1 MVYIYSIVVIF
12 IILAFLL
19 LGCAIWVKRAK
30 NQKYSNEI
38 FSFLFFSIL
47 PLSGN
52 LLITASTNYNICLL
66 GYYLYMVGTN
76 FMFYSVTIFFA
87 TVFSKMTPFS
97 KRLVLAIAI
106 LDSASLLANP
116 IFGHVFS
123 ITPVSLNGVRIYY
136 ALVSH
141 TWHYVHLALSY
152 LLFFNMFRIL
162 VTGTIKTPRIYC
174 ERYIIIIVCLI
185 ITTIWETTYI
195 FQNIPVDIAMIG
207 YSICAILIFYFILL
221 YKPLFFI
228 GHINRKVLES
238 SPSAYVFFDKEYVGF
253 FANESA
259 RKMFGLNKQNLA
271 GSFKAISSMMNTD
284 LMGKTSPVTLKSS
297 RIDKQG
303 ETHYYKYSFFP
314 LLDEKKRFLGSYIK
328 AIDYTNEE
336 AENQKQIYLSHHDP
350 LTGLYNRNYFIEK
363 TNQILA
369 ASEKLYYIVVLDVKD
384 FKLIN
389 DTFGYEAGNTLIV
402 DIAEKIRAGKIQ
414 YPCYGRLGGD
424 NFVFLATDKNIME
437 KFADN
442 KDPDN
447 FTVKNNSNYPIIAH
461 YGIFKIEDRSV
472 SIDFMID
479 RALMA
484 ISKIKNN
491 YNQIFSFY
499 EDTLRADKIWEQKVT
514 GMLSNAIKEKQIVPY
529 LQPQINSKG
538 EVVGAEVLVRWNL
551 PSEGIL
557 SPAKFIPVL
566 ERNGLIT
573 KIDLY
578 IWEEAFKIMHKWQNE
593 NKKDISISVNISP
606 KDFFFTDIYGT
617 FTGLSQKYDVPPSKI
632 HLEITETVVMTNLE
646 FNLNILHSLQNEGFL
661 IEIDDFGSGY
671 SSLNTLKDIPLNVL
685 KIDMLFL
692 CKTANPEKANI
703 ILNTIIELAHKLNI
717 PTVTEGIETKEQLD
731 MLIKMGGNIF
741 QGYYFSKPICLEEF
755 EQKFLNN
762 NRLF

>member
-12 IILAFLL
+12 IVLAIMLL
-19 LGCAIWVKRAK
+19 ACAIWVKRAK
-30 NQKYSNEI
+30 NQKYGKEI
-38 FSFLFFSIL
+38 FSFLIFSLL
-47 PLSGN
+47 PLLGN
-52 LLITASTNYNICLL
+52 LLITANTNYKICLL
-66 GYYLYMVGTN
+66 GYYVYMIGTN
-76 FMFYSVTIFFA
+76 FMFYSITIFFA
-87 TVFSKMTPFS
+87 TVFSTMTPFS
-97 KRLVLAIAI
+97 KRLVMAIVI

-123 ITPVSLNGVRIYY
+123 IIPVTLNGIRIYY

-141 TWHYVHLALSY
+141 TWHYVHLVLSY
-152 LLFFNMFRIL
+152 LLFFNMFMIL
-162 VTGTIKTPRIYC
+162 VRGTIKTPRIYC
-174 ERYIIIIVCLI
+174 ERYIIIIVCLT
-185 ITTIWETTYI
+185 ITAIWETTYI

-207 YSICAILIFYFILL
+207 YSICAILIFYFILI

-228 GHINRKVLES
+228 GLINRKVLES
-238 SPSAYVFFDKEYVGF
+238 SPSAYVFFDKEDIGF

-259 RKMFGLNKQNLA
+259 RKMFNLNKQNLA

-284 LMGKTSPVTLKSS
+284 FTGKTSPVTLKSS

-363 TNQILA
+363 TKQILA
-369 ASEKLYYIVVLDVKD
+369 GNDKLYYIVVLDVKD

-389 DTFGYEAGNTLIV
+389 DTFGYDAGNALIA

-447 FTVKNNSNYPIIAH
+447 FTVKNNPTYPIIAH
-461 YGIFKIEDRSV
+461 YGIFKIEDRNV

-499 EDTLRADKIWEQKVT
+499 EDTLREDKIWEQKVT
-514 GMLSNAIKEKQIVPY
+514 GMLGNAIKEKQIVPY

-606 KDFFFTDIYGT
+606 KDFYFTDIYGT

-646 FNLNILHSLQNEGFL
+646 YNLNILHSLQNEGFL

-692 CKTANPEKANI
+692 CKTANLEKANI
-703 ILNTIIELAHKLNI
+703 ILNTIIELAHRLNI

>member
-12 IILAFLL
+12 IVLAIMLL
-19 LGCAIWVKRAK
+19 ACAIWVKRAK
-30 NQKYSNEI
+30 NQKYGKEI
-38 FSFLFFSIL
+38 FSFLIFSLL
-47 PLSGN
+47 PLLGN
-52 LLITASTNYNICLL
+52 LLITASTNYKICLL
-66 GYYLYMVGTN
+66 GYYVYMIGTN
-76 FMFYSVTIFFA
+76 FMFYSITIFFA
-87 TVFSKMTPFS
+87 TVFSTMTPFS
-97 KRLVLAIAI
+97 KRLVMAIVI

-123 ITPVSLNGVRIYY
+123 IIPVTLNGIRIYY

-141 TWHYVHLALSY
+141 TGHYVHLVLSY
-152 LLFFNMFRIL
+152 LLFFNMFMIL
-162 VTGTIKTPRIYC
+162 VRGTIKTPRIYC
-174 ERYIIIIVCLI
+174 ERYIIIIVCLT
-185 ITTIWETTYI
+185 ITAIWETTYI
-195 FQNIPVDIAMIG
+195 FLNIPVDIAMIG
-207 YSICAILIFYFILL
+207 YSICAILIFYFILI

-228 GHINRKVLES
+228 GLINRKVLES
-238 SPSAYVFFDKEYVGF
+238 SPSAYVFFDKEDIGF

-259 RKMFGLNKQNLA
+259 RKMFNLNKQNLA

-284 LMGKTSPVTLKSS
+284 FTGKTSPVTLKSS

-303 ETHYYKYSFFP
+303 EIHYYKYSFFP

-369 ASEKLYYIVVLDVKD
+369 GNDKLYYIVVLDVKD

-389 DTFGYEAGNTLIV
+389 DTFGYDAGNALIA

-447 FTVKNNSNYPIIAH
+447 FTVKNNPTYPIIAH
-461 YGIFKIEDRSV
+461 YGIFKIEDRNV

-499 EDTLRADKIWEQKVT
+499 EDTLREDKIWEQKVT
-514 GMLSNAIKEKQIVPY
+514 GMLGNAIKEKQIVPY

-606 KDFFFTDIYGT
+606 KDFYFTDIYGT

-646 FNLNILHSLQNEGFL
+646 YNLNILHSLQNEGFL

-692 CKTANPEKANI
+692 CKTANLEKANI
-703 ILNTIIELAHKLNI
+703 ILNTIIELAHRLNI

>member
-12 IILAFLL
+12 IVLAIMLL
-19 LGCAIWVKRAK
+19 ACAIWVKRAK
-30 NQKYSNEI
+30 NQKYGKEI
-38 FSFLFFSIL
+38 FSFLIFSLL
-47 PLSGN
+47 PLLGN
-52 LLITASTNYNICLL
+52 LLITASTNYKICLL
-66 GYYLYMVGTN
+66 GYYVYMIGTN
-76 FMFYSVTIFFA
+76 FMFYSITIFFA
-87 TVFSKMTPFS
+87 TVFSTMTPFS
-97 KRLVLAIAI
+97 KRLVMAIVI

-123 ITPVSLNGVRIYY
+123 IIPVTLNGIRIYY

-141 TWHYVHLALSY
+141 TGHYVHLVLSY
-152 LLFFNMFRIL
+152 LLFFNMFMIL
-162 VTGTIKTPRIYC
+162 VRGTIKTPRIYC
-174 ERYIIIIVCLI
+174 ERYIIIIVCLT
-185 ITTIWETTYI
+185 ITAIWETTYI
-195 FQNIPVDIAMIG
+195 FLNIPVDIAMIG
-207 YSICAILIFYFILL
+207 YSICAILIFYFILI

-228 GHINRKVLES
+228 GLINRKVLES
-238 SPSAYVFFDKEYVGF
+238 SPSAYVFFDKEDIGF

-259 RKMFGLNKQNLA
+259 RKMFNLNKQNLA

-284 LMGKTSPVTLKSS
+284 FTGKTSPVTLKSS

-363 TNQILA
+363 TKQILA
-369 ASEKLYYIVVLDVKD
+369 GNDKLYYIVVLDVKD

-389 DTFGYEAGNTLIV
+389 DTFGYDAGNALIA

-447 FTVKNNSNYPIIAH
+447 FTVKNNPTYPIIAH
-461 YGIFKIEDRSV
+461 YGIFKIEDRNV

-499 EDTLRADKIWEQKVT
+499 EDTLREDKIWEQKVT
-514 GMLSNAIKEKQIVPY
+514 GMLGNAIKEKQIVPY

-606 KDFFFTDIYGT
+606 KDFYFTDIYGT

-646 FNLNILHSLQNEGFL
+646 YNLNILHSLQNEGFL

-692 CKTANPEKANI
+692 CKTANLEKANI
-703 ILNTIIELAHKLNI
+703 ILNTIIDLAHRLNI

>member
-12 IILAFLL
+12 IVLAIMLL
-19 LGCAIWVKRAK
+19 ACAIWVKRAK
-30 NQKYSNEI
+30 NQKYGKEI
-38 FSFLFFSIL
+38 FSFLIFSLL
-47 PLSGN
+47 PLLGN
-52 LLITASTNYNICLL
+52 LLITASTNYKICLL
-66 GYYLYMVGTN
+66 GYYVYMIGTN
-76 FMFYSVTIFFA
+76 FMFYSITIFFA
-87 TVFSKMTPFS
+87 TVFSTMTPFS
-97 KRLVLAIAI
+97 KRLVMAIVI
-106 LDSASLLANP
+106 LDSASLFANP

-123 ITPVSLNGVRIYY
+123 IIPVTLNGIRIYY

-141 TWHYVHLALSY
+141 TGHYVHLALSY
-152 LLFFNMFRIL
+152 LLFFNMFMIL
-162 VTGTIKTPRIYC
+162 VRGTIKTPRIYC
-174 ERYIIIIVCLI
+174 ERYIIIIVCLT
-185 ITTIWETTYI
+185 ITAIWETTYI
-195 FQNIPVDIAMIG
+195 FMNIPVDIAMIG
-207 YSICAILIFYFILL
+207 YSICAILIFYFILI

-228 GHINRKVLES
+228 GLINRKVLES
-238 SPSAYVFFDKEYVGF
+238 SPSAYVFFDKEEIGF

-259 RKMFGLNKQNLA
+259 RKMFNLNKQNLA

-284 LMGKTSPVTLKSS
+284 FTGKTSPVTLKSS

-363 TNQILA
+363 TKQILA
-369 ASEKLYYIVVLDVKD
+369 GNDKLYYIVVLDVKD

-389 DTFGYEAGNTLIV
+389 DTFGYDAGNALIV

-447 FTVKNNSNYPIIAH
+447 FTVKNNPTYPIIAH
-461 YGIFKIEDRSV
+461 YGIFKIEDRNV

-499 EDTLRADKIWEQKVT
+499 EDTLREDKIWEQKVT
-514 GMLSNAIKEKQIVPY
+514 GMLGNAIKEKQIVPY

-606 KDFFFTDIYGT
+606 KDFYFTDIYGT

-646 FNLNILHSLQNEGFL
+646 YNLNILHSLQNEGFL

-692 CKTANPEKANI
+692 CKTANLEKANI
-703 ILNTIIELAHKLNI
+703 ILNTIIDLAHRLNI

>member
-1 MVYIYSIVVIF
+1 MVYIYSVVAIF
-12 IILAFLL
+12 IILAILL
-19 LGCAIWVKRAK
+19 LVCSIWVKFAK
-30 NQKYSNEI
+30 NQKFSKEI
-38 FSFLFFSIL
+38 FSYLFSSII
-47 PLSGN
+47 PLLGN
-52 LLITASTNYNICLL
+52 LLITASSNYKICLL
-66 GYYLYMVGTN
+66 GYYLYMIGTN
-76 FMFYSVTIFFA
+76 FMFSSVTDFFLA
-87 TVFSKMTPFS
+87 VFPGKNPFY
-97 KRLVLAIAI
+97 KRLLKAIVI
-106 LDSASLLANP
+106 FDSASLIANP

-123 ITPVSLNGVRIYY
+123 IMPIQLYNVRIYY
-136 ALVSH
+136 SLVSY
-141 TWHYVHLALSY
+141 TWHYVHLAISY
-152 LLFFNMFRIL
+152 ALFLNMFLIVL
-162 VTGTIKTPRIYC
+162 KGTLKTPRIYC
-174 ERYIIIIVCLI
+174 ERYIIIIACLVI
-185 ITTIWETTYI
+185 ASVWETIYI
-195 FQNIPVDIAMIG
+195 FCNIPVDIAMIS
-207 YSICAILIFYFILL
+207 YAICGILIFYFILI

-238 SPSAYVFFDKEYVGF
+238 SPNAYVFFDKENIGF
-253 FANESA
+253 FANKSA
-259 RKMFGLNKQNLA
+259 RKMFNLNKHNL
-271 GSFKAISSMMNTD
+271 GESFKTISALLNTD
-284 LMGKTSPVTLKSS
+284 LRDKITAVTLKSS

-303 ETHYYKYSFFP
+303 ATHYYKYSYIP
-314 LLDEKKRFLGSYIK
+314 LLDEKNRFLGSYIK

-336 AENQKQIYLSHHDP
+336 VENQKQIYLSSHDS

-363 TNQILA
+363 TKQIIGGN
-369 ASEKLYYIVVLDVKD
+369 ENLYYIVVLDIKD

-389 DTFGYEAGNTLIV
+389 DTFGYEEGNALITE
-402 DIAEKIRAGKIQ
+402 IAEKIRGGKIQ

-424 NFVFLATDKNIME
+424 NFVFLATEKNIME

-447 FTVKNNSNYPIIAH
+447 FTIKNNSNYPVIAH

-484 ISKIKNN
+484 ISKIKSN
-491 YNQIFSFY
+491 YNQTFSFY

-514 GMLSNAIKEKQIVPY
+514 GMLGGAIKEKQIVPY
-529 LQPQINSKG
+529 LQPQINSEGKL
-538 EVVGAEVLVRWNL
+538 VGAEVLVRWNL

-557 SPAKFIPVL
+557 SPAKFIPIL

-578 IWEEAFKIMHKWQNE
+578 IWEEAFKIMHRWQNE
-593 NKKDISISVNISP
+593 NRNDISISVNISP

-617 FTGLSQKYDVPPSKI
+617 FTGLAQKYDVPPSKV

-646 FNLNILHSLQNEGFL
+646 FNLNILHSLQNEGFI

-703 ILNTIIELAHKLNI
+703 ILNTIIELAHRLNI
-717 PTVTEGIETKEQLD
+717 PTITEGVETKEQLD

-741 QGYYFSKPICLEEF
+741 QGYYFSKPICVEEF

-762 NRLF
+762 DSLL

>member
-1 MVYIYSIVVIF
+1 T
-12 IILAFLL
+12 
-19 LGCAIWVKRAK
+19 
-30 NQKYSNEI
+30 
-38 FSFLFFSIL
+38 
-47 PLSGN
+47 
-52 LLITASTNYNICLL
+52 ITA
-66 GYYLYMVGTN
+66 
-76 FMFYSVTIFFA
+76 
-87 TVFSKMTPFS
+87 
-97 KRLVLAIAI
+97 
-106 LDSASLLANP
+106 
-116 IFGHVFS
+116 
-123 ITPVSLNGVRIYY
+123 
-136 ALVSH
+136 
-141 TWHYVHLALSY
+141 
-152 LLFFNMFRIL
+152 
-162 VTGTIKTPRIYC
+162 
-174 ERYIIIIVCLI
+174 
-185 ITTIWETTYI
+185 IWETTYI

-207 YSICAILIFYFILL
+207 YSICGILIFYFILI

-238 SPSAYVFFDKEYVGF
+238 SPSAYIFFDKEYIGF

-259 RKMFGLNKQNLA
+259 RKMFNLNKQNLA

-284 LMGKTSPVTLKSS
+284 LVGKTSPVTLKSS

-314 LLDEKKRFLGSYIK
+314 LLDEKKSFLGSYIK

-369 ASEKLYYIVVLDVKD
+369 GSDKLYYIVVLDVKD

-389 DTFGYEAGNTLIV
+389 DTFGYEEGNALIV

-447 FTVKNNSNYPIIAH
+447 FTVKNNPTYPIIAH
-461 YGIFKIEDRSV
+461 YGIFKIEDKSV

-499 EDTLRADKIWEQKVT
+499 EDTLREDKIWEQKVT
-514 GMLSNAIKEKQIVPY
+514 GMLGNAIKEKQIVPY
-529 LQPQINSKG
+529 LQPQINSNG

-578 IWEEAFKIMHKWQNE
+578 IWEEAFRIMHKWQNE

-606 KDFFFTDIYGT
+606 KDFSFTDIYGT
-617 FTGLSQKYDVPPSKI
+617 CTGLSQKYDVPPSKI

-646 FNLNILHSLQNEGFL
+646 YNLNILHSLQNEGFL

-692 CKTANPEKANI
+692 CKTANLEKANI
-703 ILNTIIELAHKLNI
+703 ILNTIIELAHRLNI

>member
-1 MVYIYSIVVIF
+1 
-12 IILAFLL
+12 
-19 LGCAIWVKRAK
+19 
-30 NQKYSNEI
+30 
-38 FSFLFFSIL
+38 
-47 PLSGN
+47 
-52 LLITASTNYNICLL
+52 
-66 GYYLYMVGTN
+66 
-76 FMFYSVTIFFA
+76 
-87 TVFSKMTPFS
+87 
-97 KRLVLAIAI
+97 
-106 LDSASLLANP
+106 
-116 IFGHVFS
+116 
-123 ITPVSLNGVRIYY
+123 
-136 ALVSH
+136 
-141 TWHYVHLALSY
+141 
-152 LLFFNMFRIL
+152 
-162 VTGTIKTPRIYC
+162 
-174 ERYIIIIVCLI
+174 
-185 ITTIWETTYI
+185 
-195 FQNIPVDIAMIG
+195 
-207 YSICAILIFYFILL
+207 ILIFYFILI

-228 GHINRKVLES
+228 GLINRKVLES
-238 SPSAYVFFDKEYVGF
+238 SPSAYVFFDKEDIGF

-259 RKMFGLNKQNLA
+259 RKMFNLNKQNLA

-284 LMGKTSPVTLKSS
+284 FTGKTSPVTLKSS

-363 TNQILA
+363 TKQILA
-369 ASEKLYYIVVLDVKD
+369 GNDKLYYIVVLDVKD

-389 DTFGYEAGNTLIV
+389 DTFGYDAGNALIA

-447 FTVKNNSNYPIIAH
+447 FTVKNNPTYPIIAH
-461 YGIFKIEDRSV
+461 YGIFKIEDRNV

-499 EDTLRADKIWEQKVT
+499 EDTLREDKIWEQKVT
-514 GMLSNAIKEKQIVPY
+514 GMLGNAIKEKQIVPY
-529 LQPQINSKG
+529 LQPQINSNG

-606 KDFFFTDIYGT
+606 KDFYFTDIYGT

-646 FNLNILHSLQNEGFL
+646 YNLNILHSLQNEGFL

-692 CKTANPEKANI
+692 CKTAN
-703 ILNTIIELAHKLNI
+703 
-717 PTVTEGIETKEQLD
+717 
-731 MLIKMGGNIF
+731 
-741 QGYYFSKPICLEEF
+741 LER
-755 EQKFLNN
+755 QT
-762 NRLF
+762 

>member
-12 IILAFLL
+12 IVLAIMLL
-19 LGCAIWVKRAK
+19 ACAIWVKRAK
-30 NQKYSNEI
+30 NQKYGKEI
-38 FSFLFFSIL
+38 FSFLIFSLL
-47 PLSGN
+47 PLLGN
-52 LLITASTNYNICLL
+52 LLITASTNYKICLL
-66 GYYLYMVGTN
+66 GYYVYMIGTN
-76 FMFYSVTIFFA
+76 FMFYSIIIFFA
-87 TVFSKMTPFS
+87 NVFSTMTPFS
-97 KRLVLAIAI
+97 KRLVMAIVI

-123 ITPVSLNGVRIYY
+123 IIPVTLNGIRIY
-136 ALVSH
+136 SH
-141 TWHYVHLALSY
+141 TWHYVHLVLSY
-152 LLFFNMFRIL
+152 LLFFNMFMIL
-162 VTGTIKTPRIYC
+162 VRGTIKTPRIYC
-174 ERYIIIIVCLI
+174 ERYIIIIVCLT
-185 ITTIWETTYI
+185 ITAIWETTYI
-195 FQNIPVDIAMIG
+195 FLNIPVDIAMIG
-207 YSICAILIFYFILL
+207 YSICAILIFYFILI

-228 GHINRKVLES
+228 GLINRKVLES
-238 SPSAYVFFDKEYVGF
+238 SPSAYVFFDKEEIGF

-259 RKMFGLNKQNLA
+259 RKMFNLNKQNLA

-284 LMGKTSPVTLKSS
+284 FTGKTSPVTLKSS

-363 TNQILA
+363 TKQILA
-369 ASEKLYYIVVLDVKD
+369 GNDKLYYIVVLDVKD

-389 DTFGYEAGNTLIV
+389 DTFGYDAGNALIA

-447 FTVKNNSNYPIIAH
+447 FTVKNNPTYPIIAH
-461 YGIFKIEDRSV
+461 YGIFKIEDRNV

-499 EDTLRADKIWEQKVT
+499 EDTLREDKIWEQKVT
-514 GMLSNAIKEKQIVPY
+514 GMLGNAIKEKQIVPY

-606 KDFFFTDIYGT
+606 KDFYFTDIYGT

-646 FNLNILHSLQNEGFL
+646 YNLNILHSLQNEGFL

-692 CKTANPEKANI
+692 CKTANLEKANI
-703 ILNTIIELAHKLNI
+703 ILNTIIDLAHRLNI

>member
-12 IILAFLL
+12 IVLAIMLL
-19 LGCAIWVKRAK
+19 ACAIWVKRAK
-30 NQKYSNEI
+30 NPKYGKEI
-38 FSFLFFSIL
+38 FSFLIFSLL
-47 PLSGN
+47 PLLGN
-52 LLITASTNYNICLL
+52 LLITASTNYKICLL
-66 GYYLYMVGTN
+66 GYYVYMIGTN
-76 FMFYSVTIFFA
+76 FMFYSITIFFA
-87 TVFSKMTPFS
+87 TVFSTMTPFS
-97 KRLVLAIAI
+97 KRLVMAIVI

-123 ITPVSLNGVRIYY
+123 IIPVTLNGIRIYY

-141 TWHYVHLALSY
+141 TWHYVHLVLSY
-152 LLFFNMFRIL
+152 LLFFNMFMIL
-162 VTGTIKTPRIYC
+162 VRGTIKTPRIYC
-174 ERYIIIIVCLI
+174 ERYIIIIVCLT
-185 ITTIWETTYI
+185 ITAIWETTYI
-195 FQNIPVDIAMIG
+195 FLNIPVDIAMIG
-207 YSICAILIFYFILL
+207 YSICAILIFYFILI

-228 GHINRKVLES
+228 GLINRKVLES
-238 SPSAYVFFDKEYVGF
+238 SPSAYVFFDKEEIGF

-259 RKMFGLNKQNLA
+259 RKMFNLNKQNLA
-271 GSFKAISSMMNTD
+271 GSFKAISSMINTD
-284 LMGKTSPVTLKSS
+284 FTGKTSPVTLKSS

-363 TNQILA
+363 TKQILA
-369 ASEKLYYIVVLDVKD
+369 GNDKLYYIVVLDVKD

-389 DTFGYEAGNTLIV
+389 DTFGYDAGNALIA

-447 FTVKNNSNYPIIAH
+447 FTVKNNPTYPIIAH
-461 YGIFKIEDRSV
+461 YGIFKIEDRNV

-499 EDTLRADKIWEQKVT
+499 EDTLREDKIWEQKVT
-514 GMLSNAIKEKQIVPY
+514 GMLGNAIKEKQIVPY

-557 SPAKFIPVL
+557 PPAKFIPVL

-606 KDFFFTDIYGT
+606 KDFYFTDIYGT

-646 FNLNILHSLQNEGFL
+646 YNLNILHSLQNEGFL

-692 CKTANPEKANI
+692 CKTANLEKANI
-703 ILNTIIELAHKLNI
+703 ILNTIIELAHRLNI